1 MRSPD
6 ELGRVIKFVA
16 DDFGE
21 HLEVLAEAL
30 PVLGGDHL
38 EEVIHARR
46 DLKRDIRT
54 LGRIHIHAVIIALPL
69 PL

>member
-30 PVLGGDHL
+30 PVLGGDYL

-46 DLKRDIRT
+46 DLKETYFALVTIE
-54 LGRIHIHAVIIALPL
+54 LPL
-69 PL
+69 

>member
-46 DLKRDIRT
+46 DLKRDI
-54 LGRIHIHAVIIALPL
+54 LYVGKW
-69 PL
+69 